1 MHCDITQV
9 LHQNDWT
16 WIGNRLN
23 FSRYENWLGDKPSC
37 HPECYDMFG
46 TMVKAPTMKWS
57 PTNKGVEYPYI
68 CQSQCQAE

>member
-1 MHCDITQV
+1 M

>member
-1 MHCDITQV
+1 M

-23 FSRYENWLGDKPSC
+23 FSRYENWLGDKPGC

-68 CQSQCQAE
+68 CQSNCQVQIYPDFLS